1 MKKQDIEICIEALNN
16 IRAISDKQ
24 IYNVSS
30 AINKEIIKIRPI
42 LEEEHRRMNEEKIV
56 INCPAI
62 MFIGT
67 NEIDFNKDSLSEFI
81 NKKLQE
87 LVLNDKKIIDYGL
100 SNKEGILAYIK
111 YTS

>member
-1 MKKQDIEICIEALNN
+1 MKKQDIELCIEALNN

-30 AINKEIIKIRPI
+30 AINKEIIKIRPV
-42 LEEEHRRMNEEKIV
+42 LEEEHKRMNEEKIV

-67 NEIDFNKDSLSEFI
+67 SEIDFNKNSLSEFI

-100 SNKEGILAYIK
+100 SDKDGILAYIK

>member
-1 MKKQDIEICIEALNN
+1 MKKQDIEVCLEALNN

-30 AINKEIIKIRPI
+30 AINKEIIKIKPV
-42 LEEEHRRMNEEKIV
+42 LDEEHKRMNNEKIV

-67 NEIDFNKDSLSEFI
+67 SEIDFSVESLSEFI

-87 LVLNDKKIIDYGL
+87 LVLNDYKIIDYGICD
-100 SNKEGILAYIK
+100 KEGILAYIK